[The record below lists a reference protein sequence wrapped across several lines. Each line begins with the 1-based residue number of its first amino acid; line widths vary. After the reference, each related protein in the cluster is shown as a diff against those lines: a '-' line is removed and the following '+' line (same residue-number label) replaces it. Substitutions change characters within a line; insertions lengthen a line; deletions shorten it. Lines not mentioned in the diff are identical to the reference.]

1 MRSARCTALVIVIGL
16 CSAAMAAVE
25 PNHLFDVR
33 AFGAVGN
40 GADKCTDAIN
50 QAIKAC
56 AQHGGGT
63 VLVPGGTYFT
73 GPIELLSHVTLH
85 LDAGAVLKG
94 SDQLTDYGGGGRGR
108 QPLVRANDAENIAIV
123 GRGAID
129 GSGTAFMDM
138 TKTRVGPHMPGDLD
152 PNFTRRGRDYMDPK
166 FGESDGPVV
175 YLSRPSRLIQITR
188 CRNVLLRDVTLRN
201 SPTWTLHFDDCENVN
216 VTGISLHNNL
226 LVPNSDGIHCT
237 TCRRV
242 RISDCDISCGDDA
255 IAITTLGSRPKGSC
269 EDITVTNC
277 TLQSRSAGVRLGY
290 GDGPIRN
297 CTFQNLTIR
306 ESNRGL
312 GVFVRDEGS
321 VENVFF
327 SNIVIRTRLHTG
339 HWWGNAEPIHL
350 SVIPQRREGRTGK
363 IRNVAFAN
371 ITAESESGIVVYGYE
386 QGDICNLS
394 FDNVR
399 LQIRESR
406 LNASYG
412 GNFDLRPTY
421 DNRFAIFRHDISALF
436 CRNVKDCLISRF
448 DVTWGTGKAAMPE
461 FFDHAI
467 LCERFEG
474 LVIDG
479 FHGRQPHLADQKAAI
494 ALKAGRDVIIRSCI
508 AAEGTGTFLSHEDL
522 KGGMFVNNDLR
533 QAKTA
538 FVPAESNLTLSGNR
552 KPASSRPD

>member
-1 MRSARCTALVIVIGL
+1 VRHAGRFVVIAVLLLSSVRTALGDPNRPFDI
-16 CSAAMAAVE
+16 CSY
-25 PNHLFDVR
+25 
-33 AFGAVGN
+33 GAKAGT
-40 GADKCTDAIN
+40 DETCTEAIN
-50 QAIKAC
+50 RTIRAC
-56 AQHGGGT
+56 AESGGGT
-63 VLVPGGTYFT
+63 VLVPAGTFIT
-73 GPIELLSHVTLH
+73 GPIELLSNVTLH
-85 LDAGAVLKG
+85 LEAGAVLKG
-94 SDQLTDYGGGGRGR
+94 SEQLADYAGGGRGR
-108 QPLVRANDAENIAIV
+108 QPLIRATDAENIAIV

-152 PNFTRRGRDYMDPK
+152 PNFTRQGREYMDPK

-175 YLSRPSRLIQITR
+175 YLRRPSRLIRITR
-188 CRNVLLRDVTLRN
+188 CRNVLVRDVTLRN
-201 SPTWTLHFDDCENVN
+201 SPTWTLHFDDCENVT

-237 TCRRV
+237 TCRCV

-255 IAITTLGSRPKGSC
+255 IAITTQGSRPKGAC
-269 EDITVTNC
+269 EDVTVTNC
-277 TLQSRSAGVRLGY
+277 TLQSRSVGVRLGY

-312 GVFVRDEGS
+312 GVFVRDEWS
-321 VENVFF
+321 IENVLF

-350 SVIPQRREGRTGK
+350 SVIPQRRGGRTGK
-363 IRNVAFAN
+363 IRNVTFAN
-371 ITAESESGIVVYGYE
+371 ITAESESGIVVYGHE
-386 QGDICNLS
+386 PGDISNLS

-412 GNFDLRPTY
+412 GNFDLRPAY
-421 DNRFAIFRHDISALF
+421 DNRFAIFRHDIPALF
-436 CRNVKDCLISRF
+436 CRNVKECVVSRF
-448 DVTWGTGKAAMPE
+448 DVTWGTGEAAMPE

-467 LCERFEG
+467 LCEQFEG

-479 FHGRQPHLADQKAAI
+479 FHGRQPHLNDRKAAI
-494 ALKAGRDVIIRSCI
+494 ALKAGRDVIIRNSV
-508 AAEGTGTFLSHEDL
+508 AAEGAGTFLSNEDL
-522 KGGMFVNNDLR
+522 NGGMFVNNDLHR
-533 QAKTA
+533 ATIA
-538 FVPAESNLTLSGNR
+538 FVPAETNLTLSGNR
-552 KPASSRPD
+552 MPQPR

>member
-1 MRSARCTALVIVIGL
+1 MRHAGRFIFIAGLLFSSVGGALGDPNRPFDIRSYGAKASAGQICT
-16 CSAAMAAVE
+16 E
-25 PNHLFDVR
+25 
-33 AFGAVGN
+33 
-40 GADKCTDAIN
+40 AIN
-50 QAIKAC
+50 RTIRAC
-56 AQHGGGT
+56 AESGGGT
-63 VLVPGGTYFT
+63 VVVPAGTFVT
-73 GPIELLSHVTLH
+73 GPIELLSNVTLH
-85 LDAGAVLKG
+85 LEAGAVLKG
-94 SDQLTDYGGGGRGR
+94 SDQLADYAGGGRGR
-108 QPLVRANDAENIAIV
+108 QPLVRATDTENIAIV

-152 PNFTRRGRDYMDPK
+152 PNVTRQGREYMDPK

-175 YLSRPSRLIQITR
+175 YLSRPSRLIRITR

-255 IAITTLGSRPKGSC
+255 IAITTLGSRPKGAC

-290 GDGPIRN
+290 GDGSIRN

-321 VENVFF
+321 VENVLF

-350 SVIPQRREGRTGK
+350 SVIPQRPDGRTGK
-363 IRNVAFAN
+363 IRNVTFEN
-371 ITAESESGIVVYGYE
+371 IIAESESGIVVYGHE
-386 QGDICNLS
+386 PGDISELF

-399 LQIRESR
+399 LQIRESK

-421 DNRFAIFRHDISALF
+421 DNRFAIFRHDIPALF
-436 CRNVKDCLISRF
+436 CRNVKDCVISRF
-448 DVTWGTGKAAMPE
+448 DVTWGAGEAAMPE
-461 FFDHAI
+461 FFGHAI
-467 LCERFEG
+467 SCEQFEG

-479 FHGRQPHLADQKAAI
+479 FHGRQARLNDRKAAI
-494 ALKAGRDVIIRSCI
+494 ALKAGGDVIIRNCV
-508 AAEGTGTFLSHEDL
+508 AAKGAGTFLSHEGL
-522 KGGMFVNNDLR
+522 NGGMFVNNDLHR
-533 QAKTA
+533 AGVA
-538 FVPAESNLTLSGNR
+538 FVPVESNLTRSGNR
-552 KPASSRPD
+552 MPRAR

>member
-1 MRSARCTALVIVIGL
+1 MRHAGRFVVIAVLSLSSVRTALADPNRPFDIRSYGAK
-16 CSAAMAAVE
+16 AAG
-25 PNHLFDVR
+25 DQR
-33 AFGAVGN
+33 
-40 GADKCTDAIN
+40 CTDAIN
-50 QAIKAC
+50 RTIRAC
-56 AQHGGGT
+56 AESGGGT
-63 VLVPGGTYFT
+63 VLVPAGTYIT

-85 LDAGAVLKG
+85 LEAGAVLTG
-94 SDQLTDYGGGGRGR
+94 SDQLADYAGGGRGR
-108 QPLVRANDAENIAIV
+108 QPLVRATDAENIAII

-152 PNFTRRGRDYMDPK
+152 PNFTRQGREYMDPK

-175 YLSRPSRLIQITR
+175 YLSRPSRLIRITR
-188 CRNVLLRDVTLRN
+188 CRNVLARDVTLRN

-237 TCRRV
+237 ACRRV

-321 VENVFF
+321 VENILF
-327 SNIVIRTRLHTG
+327 SNVVIRTRLHTG

-371 ITAESESGIVVYGYE
+371 ITAESESGIVVYGHE
-386 QGDICNLS
+386 QGDISNLS

-399 LQIRESR
+399 LQIREGG
-406 LNASYG
+406 LNTAYG
-412 GNFDLRPTY
+412 GNFDLRPAY
-421 DNRFAIFRHDISALF
+421 DNRFAIFRHDIPALF
-436 CRNVKDCLISRF
+436 CRNVNGCVISRF
-448 DVTWGTGKAAMPE
+448 DVTWGTGEAAMPE

-467 LCERFEG
+467 FCEQFED

-479 FHGRQPHLADQKAAI
+479 FHGRQPHPTEQKAAI
-494 ALKAGRDVIIRSCI
+494 ALKDGHDVMIRNCV
-508 AAEGTGTFLSHEDL
+508 AAEGTGTFLSHESL
-522 KGGMFVNNDLR
+522 NGGMFVNNDLHR
-533 QAKTA
+533 ARIT
-538 FVPAESNLTLSGNR
+538 FVPGKINLMLSGNR
-552 KPASSRPD
+552 TSQPR

>member
-1 MRSARCTALVIVIGL
+1 VLLLCAGRAGAADPNRTFDIRSYGAKAGAGQICT
-16 CSAAMAAVE
+16 E
-25 PNHLFDVR
+25 
-33 AFGAVGN
+33 
-40 GADKCTDAIN
+40 AIN
-50 QAIKAC
+50 RTIRAC
-56 AQHGGGT
+56 AESGGGT
-63 VLVPGGTYFT
+63 VVVPAGTFVT
-73 GPIELLSHVTLH
+73 GPIELLSNVTLH
-85 LDAGAVLKG
+85 LEAGAVLKG
-94 SDQLTDYGGGGRGR
+94 SDQLADYAGGGHGR
-108 QPLVRANDAENIAIV
+108 QPLVRATDAENIAIV

-152 PNFTRRGRDYMDPK
+152 PNFTRQERGYMDPK
-166 FGESDGPVV
+166 FGEADGPVV
-175 YLSRPSRLIQITR
+175 YLSRPSRLIRVTR
-188 CRNVLLRDVTLRN
+188 CRNVLLRGVTLRN
-201 SPTWTLHFDDCENVN
+201 SPTWTLHFDDCENAT

-312 GVFVRDEGS
+312 GVFVRDEGP
-321 VENVFF
+321 VENIFF

-350 SVIPQRREGRTGK
+350 SVIPQRRGGRTGK
-363 IRNVAFAN
+363 IRNVTFEN
-371 ITAESESGIVVYGYE
+371 IIAESESGIVVYGHE
-386 QGDICNLS
+386 PGDISNLS

-399 LQIRESR
+399 LQIHDSR

-421 DNRFAIFRHDISALF
+421 DNRFAIFRHDIPALF
-436 CRNVKDCLISRF
+436 CRNVNGCVISRF
-448 DVTWGTGKAAMPE
+448 NVTWDTADAAMPE

-467 LCERFEG
+467 FCEQFEG
-474 LVIDG
+474 LVIDA
-479 FHGRQPHLADQKAAI
+479 FHGRQPHLNDPRAAI
-494 ALKAGRDVIIRSCI
+494 ALKDGRDVMVRNCM
-508 AAEGTGTFLSHEDL
+508 AARDTGTFLSHEGLD
-522 KGGMFVNNDLR
+522 GGLLVNNDLHHAR
-533 QAKTA
+533 TA
-538 FVPAESNLTLSGNR
+538 CTPTEGNLTQSGNR
-552 KPASSRPD
+552 LPPGH